1 MGMANGEVRVDML
14 WTDAK
19 KEELRMAWEEG
30 LPASVIAEKLGDGI
44 SRNAVIGKAHR
55 MGLPA
60 RPSPVKG
67 GESELIED
75 ETGADGATVVKSR
88 SPAKPRSKVVKVQ
101 LTTLLDLSDKIC
113 KWPIGHPGDSDFHF
127 CGKPSQTG
135 FPYCGE
141 HCVVAYQAQM
151 PRRDRPARPLPPVRV
166 R

>member
-1 MGMANGEVRVDML
+1 ML
-14 WTDAK
+14 WTDTK

-30 LPASVIAEKLGDGI
+30 LPASTIAEKLGEGV

-67 GESELIED
+67 ADSEAVEGDGEAGGGVLKPR
-75 ETGADGATVVKSR
+75 T
-88 SPAKPRSKVVKVQ
+88 PAKPRVKVARVQ
-101 LTTLLDLSDKIC
+101 LTSLLELSEKIC

-141 HCVVAYQAQM
+141 HCAVAYQAQM
-151 PRRDRPARPLPPVRV
+151 PRRDRPPRPLPPVRV

>member
-1 MGMANGEVRVDML
+1 ML
-14 WTDAK
+14 WTDEK
-19 KEELRMAWEEG
+19 KEILRMAWDEG
-30 LPASVIAEKLGDGI
+30 LPASTIAEKLGDGV

-67 GESELIED
+67 ADADAVEGELSE
-75 ETGADGATVVKSR
+75 DGTTV
-88 SPAKPRSKVVKVQ
+88 AKPRAAAKPRIKPVKVQ
-101 LTTLLDLSDKIC
+101 RTSLLELSERVC

-127 CGKPSQTG
+127 CGKPSNPG

-141 HCVVAYQAQM
+141 HCAVAYQAQM
-151 PRRDRPARPLPPVRV
+151 PRRDRPPRPLPPVRV

>member
-1 MGMANGEVRVDML
+1 ML
-14 WTDAK
+14 WTDTK

-30 LPASVIAEKLGDGI
+30 LPASTIAEKLGEGV

-67 GESELIED
+67 ADSEAVEGD
-75 ETGADGATVVKSR
+75 SEAGGGVPKPRA
-88 SPAKPRSKVVKVQ
+88 PAKPRVKVARVQ
-101 LTTLLDLSDKIC
+101 LTSLLELSEKIC

-141 HCVVAYQAQM
+141 HCAVAYQAQM
-151 PRRDRPARPLPPVRV
+151 PRRDRPPRPLPPVRV